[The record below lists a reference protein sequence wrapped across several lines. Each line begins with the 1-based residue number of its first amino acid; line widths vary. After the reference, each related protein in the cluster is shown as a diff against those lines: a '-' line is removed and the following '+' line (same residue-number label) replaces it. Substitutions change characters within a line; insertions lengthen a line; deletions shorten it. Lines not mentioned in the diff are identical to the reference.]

1 MPCRINLE
9 AMPDAERDYFL
20 RALAREIYRI
30 RESPELW
37 AKVQETIKNGGN
49 EHDHRRHLPREARG

>member
-20 RALAREIYRI
+20 RALAREVYRI

-49 EHDHRRHLPREARG
+49 EHDHHDRS

>member
-1 MPCRINLE
+1 MPAKISIE

-20 RALAREIYRI
+20 RALAREVYRI

-37 AKVQETIKNGGN
+37 AKVQQATQKTEGKQ
-49 EHDHRRHLPREARG
+49 A